1 MGRGIYKQN
10 VRLRWQIVARRLTLF
25 QNCVPLANCTSLL
38 ALWKNR
44 HDIPGWN
51 IHQVRWALINLSLK
65 LETCTLCVHAH
76 AFTRWRRH
84 SATRTVGASTISQRS
99 IATTRRRKK
108 WRIFHFNLRG
118 LFSLLVLM
126 SFSSFLMSNQ
136 SLLVLPIRIGGALG
150 GGLTGNHSCQ
160 GSVKL
165 QHFNSINFGD
175 VKTLRLSGAR
185 FRNIR
190 KLRDRMVFPLCNS
203 LKNPEW
209 YL

>member
-1 MGRGIYKQN
+1 MY
-10 VRLRWQIVARRLTLF
+10 
-25 QNCVPLANCTSLL
+25 
-38 ALWKNR
+38 
-44 HDIPGWN
+44 
-51 IHQVRWALINLSLK
+51 
-65 LETCTLCVHAH
+65 VHAH

-84 SATRTVGASTISQRS
+84 SATHTVGVSIISQRS
-99 IATTRRRKK
+99 IATTRRRK
-108 WRIFHFNLRG
+108 WRIFHFKMRG

-126 SFSSFLMSNQ
+126 SFNSFLMSNQ
-136 SLLVLPIRIGGALG
+136 SLLVLPIRIRSALG

-203 LKNPEW
+203 LKNPE
-209 YL
+209 